1 MRLPIQPIRLKI
13 FADTADL
20 PSMLRLCLHPLVSG
34 FTTNPCLMRRAGVTD
49 YETFGRSVLDIVP
62 DKPVSFEVLAEEA
75 QEIERQARA
84 IASWAPNTFVK
95 ITVTDRL
102 GRSLLPSIHRLSYA
116 GIPLN
121 VTALF
126 TIDQISSVLPML
138 NPAQPTILSVFAGR
152 IADTGRDPL
161 PVLRAARAMLY
172 NFPNVELLW
181 ASPREVFNL
190 FQAQDAGCH
199 IITMPPDLIDKLA
212 HLGKDLD
219 AFALETIESF
229 YRDAEACSTPFAP
242 SHQPPLQRR
251 IGMRALPW
259 S

>member
-1 MRLPIQPIRLKI
+1 MLPIQPIRLKI

-20 PSMLRLCLHPLVSG
+20 ASMLRLYLHPLVSG
-34 FTTNPCLMRRAGVTD
+34 FTTNPTLMRRAGVTN
-49 YETFGRSVLDIVP
+49 YETFGRMVLDVVP
-62 DKPVSFEVLAEEA
+62 DKPVSFEVLAEDA
-75 QEIERQARA
+75 PDIERQAHA

-95 ITVTDRL
+95 ITTTDRL
-102 GRSLLPSIHRLSYA
+102 GRSLLPSIHRLSSA
-116 GIPLN
+116 GVPLN

-126 TIDQISSVLPML
+126 TIEQISSVLPML
-138 NPAQPTILSVFAGR
+138 NPAQPAILSVFAGR

-161 PVLRAARAMLY
+161 PMLRAARAMLY
-172 NFPNVELLW
+172 NFPKVELLW

-229 YRDAEACSTPFAP
+229 YRDAEACSTQFTSSP
-242 SHQPPLQRR
+242 QLPLQRPALV
-251 IGMRALPW
+251 RALPW
-259 S
+259 P